1 MREQTVSIRWKQMSW
16 NEATISIEVDDE
28 VEFEELG
35 TLLGEALAQH
45 LKMVRGYINKK
56 DKADV
61 KMYNDSVKMLLDD
74 ITKTIIS

>member
-1 MREQTVSIRWKQMSW
+1 MSW

-56 DKADV
+56 DKEDV
-61 KMYNDSVKMLLDD
+61 KMYNDYVKLLLDD

>member
-1 MREQTVSIRWKQMSW
+1 MSW

-61 KMYNDSVKMLLDD
+61 KMYNDYVRMLLDD

>member
-35 TLLGEALAQH
+35 TLL
-45 LKMVRGYINKK
+45 
-56 DKADV
+56 
-61 KMYNDSVKMLLDD
+61 
-74 ITKTIIS
+74 

>member
-1 MREQTVSIRWKQMSW
+1 MREQTASIRWKQMSW

-35 TLLGEALAQH
+35 TLLWEALAQH

-56 DKADV
+56 DKEDV
-61 KMYNDSVKMLLDD
+61 KMYNDYVKLLLDD

>member
-61 KMYNDSVKMLLDD
+61 KMYNDYVKMLLDD